1 MYKRYVHQLLGVF
14 CDRLKFGSI
23 AALECVLART
33 MADIAKKRLLLL
45 FISLFK
51 NIPKMYPFFL
61 KGILF
66 TGSGHVATLIM
77 PGQGQGLM
85 LTHVILIPSN
95 INRI

>member
-1 MYKRYVHQLLGVF
+1 MGVF

-23 AALECVLART
+23 AALECVLAKT
-33 MADIAKKRLLLL
+33 MADIAKKGYYCYL
-45 FISLFK
+45 FHCL

-66 TGSGHVATLIM
+66 TGSGHVTTLIM
-77 PGQGQGLM
+77 PGQGQGLT

-95 INRI
+95 INRIYMLH